1 MSATPYAQWYKMGGY
16 GIAAT
21 IGLSI
26 LLGEEGSEI
35 ISGIACCFSI
45 FSFIVGGIIH
55 SSVAS
60 QAATV
65 ALSGVAGASGAAM
78 AQTEKGQ
85 QMAVVA
91 EQRMND
97 FSANATEAWQ
107 NRSNANDMTEVDS
120 NALFNKLAGF
130 MAEQGFTP
138 GMMFTKMDLDGND
151 VLDPFE
157 LREGISNLGVADI
170 PPWLMGSLIKVIDE
184 NGNEKIDRREWM
196 ALFEKMGWD
205 APEPTLT
212 ILSISSDLITIS
224 FTAPPWP
231 ATRGSWIGLYGPLE
245 RNYSDN
251 DPYEVHPVNGQTSGT
266 VEFKI
271 YDEGEWKVRMYDSSE
286 SNSMEVAMV
295 STHSSSQ
302 SDILAQVEN
311 SETTHMSENDV
322 EIQEEKDPLDV
333 LISLIPQEHQQIA
346 QQTVDNLQTQI
357 SNSTDA
363 EEKAELQGML
373 IGLID
378 DFAHQLPPESWTAIA
393 AGSAAAVGA
402 GIVIAAKKNDDSM
415 ANIVDENEV
424 PDEVAEI
431 LSAVPDENENDGTS
445 GLLEDGESEVP
456 DEIAEILSAVPDES
470 EVPDENDSTSGLL
483 EDDDSE
489 AIALDS
495 SSEDETHSGP
505 SIDDLFAE
513 VEAAKFMSLR
523 QEILTT
529 WNQPMPVEIR
539 VEKVERNIG
548 FDIKAELKGGMGI
561 IGRNDAGH
569 HISIRL
575 PPSHN
580 DEVGEIR
587 IGAKVSA
594 SGVPNAYSSATK
606 LIGFD
611 AEIFT
616 LISN

>member
-21 IGLSI
+21 IVLSI
-26 LLGEEGSEI
+26 LFGEEGGER
-35 ISGIACCFSI
+35 ISNIACCFSI
-45 FSFIVGGIIH
+45 FSFVVGGVIH

-65 ALSGVAGASGAAM
+65 ALGGVAGASGAAL

-85 QMAVVA
+85 QMVVVA

-107 NRSNANDMTEVDS
+107 NRSNANAMTEVDS

-157 LREGISNLGVADI
+157 LREGIANLGVADI
-170 PPWLMGSLIKVIDE
+170 PPWLMGSIIKVIDE
-184 NGNEKIDRREWM
+184 NGNEKIDRHEWM

-205 APEPTLT
+205 APEPTLA
-212 ILSISSDLITIS
+212 ILSTSSDLITIS

-231 ATRGSWIGLYGPLE
+231 AERGSWIGLYGPPE
-245 RNYSDN
+245 KNYSDN
-251 DPYEVHPVNGQTSGT
+251 EPYEVHPVNGQTSGT
-266 VEFKI
+266 VEFEI
-271 YDEGEWKVRMYDSSE
+271 YDEGEWKIRMYDSSE
-286 SNSMEVAMV
+286 SNSMEVAMA
-295 STHSSSQ
+295 SALSSSQ
-302 SDILAQVEN
+302 SDILTQDEN
-311 SETTHMSENDV
+311 SETASVRAGNE
-322 EIQEEKDPLDV
+322 EILIDNDPLDV

-346 QQTVDNLQTQI
+346 QQTVDNLQAQI

-363 EEKAELQGML
+363 EEKAELQGVL

-378 DFAHQLPPESWTAIA
+378 DLAHQLPPESWTAIA

-402 GIVIAAKKNDDSM
+402 GIVIAAKQNDGTITDEEEGPEVEEPPTE
-415 ANIVDENEV
+415 IVEIESAVPDESEV
-424 PDEVAEI
+424 PDEVAEMF
-431 LSAVPDENENDGTS
+431 SAVPDDNENDGTS
-445 GLLEDGESEVP
+445 GLLEDG
-456 DEIAEILSAVPDES
+456 
-470 EVPDENDSTSGLL
+470 G
-483 EDDDSE
+483 SE
-489 AIALDS
+489 AIASDS
-495 SSEDETHSGP
+495 SSEDGTHSGP
-505 SIDDLFAE
+505 SLDDLFAE
-513 VEAAKFMSLR
+513 VEAARFMSLR

-548 FDIKAELKGGMGI
+548 FDIMAELKGGMSI
-561 IGRNDAGH
+561 VGRNDAGH

-575 PPSHN
+575 PPSQN
-580 DEVGEIR
+580 DEVEVIR
-587 IGAKVSA
+587 SGAKVSA

-616 LISN
+616 LISK